1 MVKSVHDE
9 HFQTQVIAYV
19 HKSQPRSAH
28 LRSNDFKGLRLITK
42 DKKLEYIQPWIFSTK
57 FGRHSPKACATPSY
71 GNQSPNFCQK
81 KSQVEWTP
89 YHYPSFFICTLFL
102 RFLIYIALERH
113 SMFVVIW
120 RFFLFVSFESVTFWK
135 CQKFLFQRRRRLV
148 AHSRGHS
155 RWKYSSWWQWTF
167 FCKIRLM
174 K

>member
-1 MVKSVHDE
+1 M
-9 HFQTQVIAYV
+9 
-19 HKSQPRSAH
+19 
-28 LRSNDFKGLRLITK
+28 LRSNDFKSLRLITK
-42 DKKLEYIQPWIFSTK
+42 DKILEYIQPCIFFVK
-57 FGRHSPKACATPSY
+57 FGRHSQKTCATPNY

-81 KSQVEWTP
+81 KNHGLNGLLTTTIL
-89 YHYPSFFICTLFL
+89 FFICTLFL